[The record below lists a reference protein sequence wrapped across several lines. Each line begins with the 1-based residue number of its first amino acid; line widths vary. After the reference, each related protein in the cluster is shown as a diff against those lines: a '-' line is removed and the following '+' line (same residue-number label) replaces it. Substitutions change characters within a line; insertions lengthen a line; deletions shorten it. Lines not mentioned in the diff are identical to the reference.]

1 MTSRSCR
8 VYRGVRG
15 GRRKTGALPA
25 AAAWNLITWRHT
37 DSLRAA
43 EGRRRVRDLGSASTS
58 ATPRQ
63 QTSNAPHR
71 VLKESNYVPYRCNY
85 LVRAFDYF
93 CLEMLSRGRFIRVRA
108 SSLVRLLLMS
118 FTLQQDWQFIFE
130 IRNSIWYLLQARI
143 HETYFY
149 FSLKGCR
156 ESLAYIDRKK
166 YWCWYFRG
174 RSFYRKIFC
183 FDKVQTSFYRLHRPR
198 AWLNNYKDCLVS
210 NVKKRAYGSVI

>member
-1 MTSRSCR
+1 M
-8 VYRGVRG
+8 VRKGG

-43 EGRRRVRDLGSASTS
+43 EGRRRERDLGSASTS

-108 SSLVRLLLMS
+108 SSLVRILLMS
-118 FTLQQDWQFIFE
+118 FTLLQDWQFISE
-130 IRNSIWYLLQARI
+130 IRDSIWYLLQARL
-143 HETYFY
+143 HETYFS
-149 FSLKGCR
+149 FSQKGCR
-156 ESLAYIDRKK
+156 ESLAYIGRKQK
-166 YWCWYFRG
+166 LMLIFR
-174 RSFYRKIFC
+174 RKIRIRKFLC
-183 FDKVQTSFYRLHRPR
+183 FDKV
-198 AWLNNYKDCLVS
+198 
-210 NVKKRAYGSVI
+210 

>member
-1 MTSRSCR
+1 M
-8 VYRGVRG
+8 VVVGG

-43 EGRRRVRDLGSASTS
+43 EGRRRERDLGSASTS

-93 CLEMLSRGRFIRVRA
+93 CLEMLSRGRRFIRVRA

-118 FTLQQDWQFIFE
+118 FTLLQDWKFISE
-130 IRNSIWYLLQARI
+130 IRNSIWYLLKARL

-149 FSLKGCR
+149 FSQKGCR
-156 ESLAYIDRKK
+156 ESLAYIDRKQILMLL
-166 YWCWYFRG
+166 FR
-174 RSFYRKIFC
+174 RVIRIRKTFL
-183 FDKVQTSFYRLHRPR
+183 F
-198 AWLNNYKDCLVS
+198 W
-210 NVKKRAYGSVI
+210 

>member
-8 VYRGVRG
+8 VCRGVEG

-43 EGRRRVRDLGSASTS
+43 EGRRRERDLGSASTS

-71 VLKESNYVPYRCNY
+71 VLKESNYVSYRCNY

-118 FTLQQDWQFIFE
+118 FALLQDWQFISE
-130 IRNSIWYLLQARI
+130 IRNSIWYLLQARL
-143 HETYFY
+143 HEIYF
-149 FSLKGCR
+149 FPQKGCE
-156 ESLAYIDRKK
+156 ESLAILIENKN
-166 YWCWYFRG
+166 WCWYFGG
-174 RSFYRKIFC
+174 RSVYGKSFC
-183 FDKVQTSFYRLHRPR
+183 FDKVQTSFHRLHRPR
-198 AWLNNYKDCLVS
+198 AWLNNCKDCFVS